1 MKRTG
6 RLKQSVCRWCY
17 PGLPLEALCR
27 EAAALGL
34 SSVELLGPE
43 EWPTVQQF
51 GLTCAVA
58 QGPGSIG
65 EGWNQPEHHDR
76 LVREAECLLPQI
88 ADAGIP
94 NMIVFSGNR
103 AGLSDAAG
111 MENCARGLARL
122 MPLAE
127 RRGVTLLME
136 LLSSKADHR
145 DYQCDHTA
153 WGVALAQQIG
163 SERFKLLYD
172 IYHMQ
177 IMEGDIIATIRQH
190 SASLGH
196 YHTGGVPGR
205 GEIDETQELN
215 YAVIAQA
222 IADTGYEGY
231 LGHEFIPKSDPM
243 AALKRAVEIC
253 TVL

>member
-1 MKRTG
+1 MERTG

-17 PGLPLEALCR
+17 PGLTLEALCR

-34 SSVELLGPE
+34 TSVELLGPN
-43 EWPTVQQF
+43 EWPTAQRF

-58 QGPGSIG
+58 LGPGSIG
-65 EGWNQPEHHDR
+65 EGWNHPAHHDR
-76 LVREAECLLPQI
+76 LVRDTERLLPQI
-88 ADAGIP
+88 ADAGIA

-103 AGLSDAAG
+103 AGQSDAAG
-111 MENCARGLARL
+111 LEQCAQGLARIV
-122 MPLAE
+122 PQAE
-127 RRGVTLLME
+127 RLGVTLLME
-136 LLSSKADHR
+136 LLSSADHT

-153 WGVALAQQIG
+153 WGVALAQQVG

-177 IMEGDIIATIRQH
+177 VMEGNVIATLRQH
-190 SASLGH
+190 SLFLGH

-205 GEIDETQELN
+205 HEIDETQELN
-215 YAVIAQA
+215 YAAIARA
-222 IADTGYEGY
+222 IADTGYTGY
-231 LGHEFIPKSDPM
+231 LGHEFLPTTDPL
-243 AALKRAVEIC
+243 AALKQAVEIC